1 VKKKLKPRSV
11 AGVFYFYPRK
21 MDTEL
26 LSYTDQIGRTVALP
40 ARPQRIISLCPS
52 LTETL
57 LHFGL
62 GERIVGRTHFCIH
75 PADTVASILAVGG
88 TKNLKEDRVLAL
100 QPDLVI
106 CEKEENTREMV
117 EWLESRFPT
126 YVTDVR
132 DIPSAIEMIRC
143 LGTITDCQAEG
154 EALAAEVEAAFA
166 GLPSYAGAP
175 SVLYFIW
182 RKPWM
187 VAGQDTYIDA
197 LLQRLGLRNLAA
209 SFAGRYPALELEQLA
224 GLSPDFVWLSS
235 EPFPFKEQH
244 IAELRGIFPGAEI
257 RLVDGEMF
265 SWYGCRMLAVPGY
278 VKPMARQNER

>member
-1 VKKKLKPRSV
+1 MNPS
-11 AGVFYFYPRK
+11 
-21 MDTEL
+21 L
-26 LSYTDQIGRTVALP
+26 LPYTDQLGRLVEIP
-40 ARPQRIISLCPS
+40 AQPQRIISLCPS

-62 GERIVGRTHFCIH
+62 GARIVGRTHFCIH
-75 PADTVASILAVGG
+75 PAEAVAGITAVGG
-88 TKNLKEDRVLAL
+88 TKNLKEERVIAL

-117 EWLESRFPT
+117 DWLSSRYPT

-132 DIPSAIEMIRC
+132 DIPSALDMMRR
-143 LGTITDCQAEG
+143 LGAVTDCAEQG
-154 EALAAEVEAAFA
+154 TALAGQVEAAFA
-166 GLPSYAGAP
+166 GLPRFAGAP
-175 SVLYFIW
+175 RVLYFIW

-197 LLQRLGLRNLAA
+197 LLTQLGLVNLARD
-209 SFAGRYPALELEQLA
+209 FAGRYPSLEEVQLR
-224 GLSPDFVWLSS
+224 GLTPDLVWLSS
-235 EPFPFKEQH
+235 EPFPFKEAH
-244 IAELRGIFPGAEI
+244 IAELQGMFPGAEI

-278 VKPMARQNER
+278 VAGLMG

>member
-1 VKKKLKPRSV
+1 V
-11 AGVFYFYPRK
+11 AGVFYFYACK
-21 MDTEL
+21 MDSTF

-40 ARPQRIISLCPS
+40 AQPQRIISLCPS

-75 PADTVASILAVGG
+75 PAETVAAIPAVGG

-117 EWLESRFPT
+117 AWLESRFPT

-132 DIPSAIEMIRC
+132 DIPGALDMVRR
-143 LGTITDCQAEG
+143 LGTITGCPAEG
-154 EALAAEVEAAFA
+154 EALATQVEAAFA
-166 GLPSYAGAP
+166 GLPSFAGAP

-209 SFAGRYPALELEQLA
+209 SFEGRYPALELEQLA
-224 GLSPDFVWLSS
+224 GLSPDYVWLSS
-235 EPFPFKEQH
+235 EPFPFKKQH

-265 SWYGCRMLAVPGY
+265 SWYGSRMLAVPGY
-278 VKPMARQNER
+278 VGEQLCQAGG